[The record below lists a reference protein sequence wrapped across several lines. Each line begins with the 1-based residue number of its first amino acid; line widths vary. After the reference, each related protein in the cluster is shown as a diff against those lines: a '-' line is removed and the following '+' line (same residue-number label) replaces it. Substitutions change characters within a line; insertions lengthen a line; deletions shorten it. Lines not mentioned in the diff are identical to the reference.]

1 MTEASDRRKIIAI
14 LEATLAVLSWGG
26 SFIATKVAL
35 REVSPVTVV
44 WLRFAMGVV
53 ILGVATLLRRQFA
66 IPKGKDFAYLALL
79 GFIGIT
85 FHQWLQSTGLET
97 AQATTTAWIVATTP
111 IFIALLGWIVLKEN
125 LSLWQVAGILLAG
138 LGVLLVVTQGN
149 LASLASGRFGTTGDI
164 LVLISAPNWAVFST
178 LSRAGLRRFPAT
190 QMMLYVMGT
199 GWLFTSALLLAGPGL
214 GEIGD
219 LTQAG
224 WLGISFLGIFCSGLA
239 YIFWYD
245 ALQILPVAQVGAFV
259 YIEPFVTVLLAAL
272 LLGEPLLFASMLG
285 GATILL
291 GIWLVNRNVNKE
303 EGVQGDISKNSTG

>member
-291 GIWLVNRNVNKE
+291 GVWLVNRNVNKE